1 MRLIENVKT
10 RGLKTRGLSSIEERP
25 LMPENMET

>member
-1 MRLIENVKT
+1 VKT